1 MHWKISKEFGIEV
14 KERWYEHE
22 PKTVNENDSVTI
34 LWDTPIHTDKT
45 IAANRPDIVLKNKE
59 NKTCL
64 VIDITI
70 PLNTNTSVKTT
81 EKLIKYK
88 DLEIEV
94 ERMWGLKTTTVLVVM
109 GALGTIKK
117 DMENYSNKIPGNN
130 NIYT

>member
-1 MHWKISKEFGIEV
+1 MYWKISKEFGIEV

-34 LWDTPIHTDKT
+34 LWDMPIHTDRT
-45 IAANRPDIVLKNKE
+45 IAANRPDIVLKNRE

-64 VIDITI
+64 VTDITI
-70 PLNTNTSVKTT
+70 PLDTNTSVKTT

-94 ERMWGLKTTTVLVVM
+94 ERMWGLKTTIVLVVM

-117 DMENYSNKIPGNN
+117 DMENYSNKIPGNK